1 MRGDACQ
8 MGSLAGAAH
17 LLEENADVLRL
28 AQCGQDPRVEHKGK
42 SQSDGVLG
50 GAPAGNRGLEIPRAR
65 ASSGGGDR
73 KVTTGITGLWR
84 PSVRSDAAF

>member
-1 MRGDACQ
+1 

-17 LLEENADVLRL
+17 LLDHNADVLRR
-28 AQCGQDPRVEHKGK
+28 AQGGGKPPVEHKGK
-42 SQSDGVLG
+42 CLPDWVLR
-50 GAPAGNRGLEIPRAR
+50 GAQPRNRGLEIPRRPACG
-65 ASSGGGDR
+65 AGGDR